1 MSQGVPEPAPGR
13 RRASRAGFAA
23 AVWATFLL
31 LGLAGCSGSGTL
43 STIATVAVQVDV
55 SVQTA
60 SLAVQQRAD
69 DVTFSSVTETT
80 LEDAISEVDDAR
92 TQLGATAADERQEID
107 AKREVEAVLDEA
119 STVLDEAR
127 TGVRGGGD
135 LEVTVDAL
143 RQMAERTQALRER
156 WEPLS

>member
-13 RRASRAGFAA
+13 RRASRAAA

-143 RQMAERTQALRER
+143 RKMAERTQALRER